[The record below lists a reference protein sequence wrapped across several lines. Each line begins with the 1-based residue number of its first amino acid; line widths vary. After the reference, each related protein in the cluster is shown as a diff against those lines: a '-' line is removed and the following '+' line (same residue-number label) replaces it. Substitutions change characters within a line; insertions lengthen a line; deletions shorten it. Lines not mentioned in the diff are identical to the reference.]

1 MHRFF
6 ILFLSLFFTACGSN
20 ALSGGG
26 REPGESGVVF
36 SFAVESERERVL
48 SHLHYAVDAHTV
60 DYLYGTVE
68 LSFYFSK
75 EQGDSVLWVECV
87 EQVPLTLIDT
97 ALCRRWFNYDYHR

>member
-20 ALSGGG
+20 ALSGGE
-26 REPGESGVVF
+26 RGVVYAF
-36 SFAVESERERVL
+36 PVEGERERVL
-48 SHLHYAVDAHTV
+48 SHLHYAVDVHTV
-60 DYLYGTVE
+60 DYKRGTVE